1 MVGIWTVG
9 FMPPIPY
16 PPTGPGSL
24 SWPLP
29 PGPIPSGYSMGY
41 EFLFPLPGGVGLG
54 SGGIRGGGVSM
65 DPKAI
70 TPLYPPLPPPPGG
83 ARDTPVIILGGP
95 LRGYCIGYRGVAC
108 GPRGEPDCGPQ
119 GIGNQYFYI
128 PYTAPARPQAA
139 PRIRFPMNMN

>member
-54 SGGIRGGGVSM
+54 SGGIRGGGEGGAHCSYRRYFSSQGRCIAAVLLCTGGGLLSLVNI
-65 DPKAI
+65 KSTH
-70 TPLYPPLPPPPGG
+70 TPLP
-83 ARDTPVIILGGP
+83 
-95 LRGYCIGYRGVAC
+95 
-108 GPRGEPDCGPQ
+108 
-119 GIGNQYFYI
+119 N
-128 PYTAPARPQAA
+128 
-139 PRIRFPMNMN
+139 

>member
-70 TPLYPPLPPPPGG
+70 TPLYPPSPHLPVVLG
-83 ARDTPVIILGGP
+83 IL
-95 LRGYCIGYRGVAC
+95 R
-108 GPRGEPDCGPQ
+108 
-119 GIGNQYFYI
+119 
-128 PYTAPARPQAA
+128 
-139 PRIRFPMNMN
+139 

>member
-16 PPTGPGSL
+16 PPPTGPGSL

-70 TPLYPPLPPPPGG
+70 TPLYPPPHPTSRWCSGSPSVPPGPG
-83 ARDTPVIILGGP
+83 DSRVLG
-95 LRGYCIGYRGVAC
+95 
-108 GPRGEPDCGPQ
+108 
-119 GIGNQYFYI
+119 
-128 PYTAPARPQAA
+128 
-139 PRIRFPMNMN
+139 